1 MRALAISP
9 HSDDVSLFLSY
20 TLMREHPLVLTV
32 TDGFIQAN
40 RGENVTADQRWL
52 EDINAMKILGCPLIF
67 GNIRDDI
74 LGEWE
79 VKDLLSRFYNFDT
92 VYAPAVMGGN
102 AQHDLIGRLAK
113 ERFKNVIQ
121 YSTYAKGE
129 WFTKGNKEVPCTD
142 GDVYLKN
149 KALDCYKSQIELP
162 ATKSHFEAVR
172 KEEKE
177 WYI

>member
-1 MRALAISP
+1 MKLFISP
-9 HSDDVSLFLSY
+9 HSDDAVLFGAY

-52 EDINAMKILGCPLIF
+52 EDIKAMKILGCPLIF

-74 LGEWE
+74 IDEWA

-92 VYAPAVMGGN
+92 VYAPSVQGGN
-102 AQHDLIGRLAK
+102 PQHDLIGRLAK

-129 WFTKGNKEVPCTD
+129 WFTKGTKAIKPTLKE
-142 GDVYLKN
+142 LKL
-149 KALDCYKSQIELP
+149 KDEALSCYRSQWDLT
-162 ATKSHFEAVR
+162 ATRGHFEASLKAR
-172 KEEKE
+172 SE
-177 WYI
+177 WML